1 MQVWHDIGRIFVYLH
16 MKMEH
21 TLLSRKETIT
31 KTPQY
36 TMRNKLIITALTTLL
51 AANISA
57 QETKYSHYYQNLPIE
72 IEQVQPVE
80 FPKNALNIAQ
90 FGAVPD
96 GKTLCT
102 EAIAAAI
109 DSLTK
114 MGGGHV
120 IIPRGTWKTGPI
132 VLKSNIDLNLRKG
145 AVLVFSENKE
155 LYVQKNDPRDGSKKC
170 NALIRASK
178 CENIG
183 ITGQGIIDGQGFFWR
198 PIKEKKVV
206 RDGGLQEVWDAAME
220 LGGTLKQ
227 DDKTYRLWYPF
238 NLKEELGIPNIAATA
253 EIQEK
258 MRPHL
263 VNITD
268 SKNVVIEG
276 VTLRNSPKFHL
287 VPTRIQNLIIENVTI
302 DCPWWAQNGDAMDP
316 GNVQVA
322 LIAGCHV
329 SAGDDGICMKG
340 GVGQKGVD
348 AGPQRDFLITNDTVY
363 RAHGGFVIGS
373 EFSGGMQRIIVKD
386 CMFDGTDIGCRF
398 KSAPGRGGWCE
409 DIYCYNIVMKNI
421 RESAIF
427 FQSGYADR
435 SAGGRGATDTD
446 DKTAFYPDWSN
457 VTFKDITC
465 VNPNQAVDITGMKE
479 KPVHNLS
486 FENVSFYGVKK
497 GMNIDYAENLT
508 FKNCSITPAKEN
520 TIKHSK
526 AILWNGTEL

>member
-1 MQVWHDIGRIFVYLH
+1 
-16 MKMEH
+16 MKKF
-21 TLLSRKETIT
+21 T
-31 KTPQY
+31 
-36 TMRNKLIITALTTLL
+36 
-51 AANISA
+51 ISA
-57 QETKYSHYYQNLPIE
+57 MLFLAGVVSLEAETKYDHYYANLPIE
-72 IEQVQPVE
+72 IERVQEVE

-90 FGAVPD
+90 FGAKPD
-96 GKTLCT
+96 GETLCT

-109 DSLTK
+109 DSLSK
-114 MGGGHV
+114 AGGGHV

-170 NALIRASK
+170 NAMIRASK

-183 ITGQGIIDGQGFFWR
+183 ITGQGVIDGQGFFWR

-206 RDGGLQEVWDAAME
+206 RDGGLQEVWDAALE
-220 LGGTLKQ
+220 LGGTLVQ

-238 NLKEELGIPNIAATA
+238 NLNPELGIPNIAATA

-263 VNITD
+263 INITD
-268 SKNVVIEG
+268 SKNVVVEG

-287 VPTRIQNLIIENVTI
+287 VPTRIQNLIIENVTV

-340 GVGQKGVD
+340 GVGEKGVQ

-386 CMFDGTDIGCRF
+386 CMFDGTDLGCRF

-409 DIYCYNIVMKNI
+409 DIYCYNIVMKDI
-421 RESAIF
+421 REAAIF

-435 SAGGRGATDTD
+435 SAGGRGATDSD
-446 DKTAFYPDWSN
+446 DKSKFYPEWSN
-457 VTFKDITC
+457 ISFKDITS
-465 VNPNQAVDITGMKE
+465 VNSRKAVDMTGLKGLPIHDIT
-479 KPVHNLS
+479 
-486 FENVSFYGVKK
+486 FENVSFYGVREGMTMDFVENVIFK
-497 GMNIDYAENLT
+497 GCTM
-508 FKNCSITPAKEN
+508 TPQKEN
-520 TIKHSK
+520 SIKHAK
-526 AILWNGTEL
+526 AVLWNGKDLTAE